1 MNVLILGNG
10 SEERAW
16 AEWLLASRQHRIV
29 AAFPGFSESPLADIP
44 VATDLEDALA
54 RAGVDAAIVGGP
66 IEVRGENLRRA
77 AAEGLAIICLHPPG
91 SDSEAYYQVAL
102 SRAETGAVIVPHLP
116 LRLHPSVDSLRQ
128 AMDRGELGAFRGLR
142 FELPCADE
150 GIDLA
155 RIAVPRAVDV
165 VRALIGEI
173 EALTATGD
181 PPGLNPDLE
190 LVVQLRAAAS
200 RRAELRTWSAGGE
213 PARLTLAAANGSLI
227 LEFDPLLQK
236 SFRLIRRTELE
247 EDQVTELGPWE
258 PHAAIFAVLTASCA
272 RHGSTEPPSPNLHDA
287 TRAMELSEATVRSLR
302 RGRTVDLHYE
312 PISEE
317 SNFKSVMTSTGCM
330 ILIGALVAVLFA
342 LSGPPLGFYWTIY
355 IAYLIPPILVIFMV
369 LQTLRFA
376 VRGPGLSEGAGR
388 LHTKANGDE
397 TGDQQMTE

>member
-16 AEWLLASRQHRIV
+16 AEWLLAGQMHRLV
-29 AAFPGFSESPLADIP
+29 AAFPGFSGSSLADIP
-44 VATDLEDALA
+44 IASDLDDALA
-54 RAGVDAAIVGGP
+54 RVGIDVVIVGGP

-77 AAEGLAIICLHPPG
+77 AAEGLGIICLHPPG

-102 SRAETGAVIVPHLP
+102 SRAETGAVIVPDLP
-116 LRLHPSVDSLRQ
+116 LRLHPGVDSVRQ
-128 AMDRGELGAFRGLR
+128 AIYSGELGAFRGLR
-142 FELPCADE
+142 FELPCSDP

-155 RIAVPRAVDV
+155 RVVVPRTVDV

-190 LVVQLRAAAS
+190 LVVQLRAAEA
-200 RRAELRTWSAGGE
+200 RRAELRTWSASGE
-213 PARLTLAAANGSLI
+213 PARLTLAAANGSLT
-227 LEFDPLLQK
+227 LEFDPSLQK
-236 SFRLIRRTELE
+236 SCRLIRRTPPQGDQVNELE
-247 EDQVTELGPWE
+247 PWDS
-258 PHAAIFAVLTASCA
+258 HAAIFAVLTASCA
-272 RHGSTEPPSPNLHDA
+272 RRGSTDSPSPNLHDA

-317 SNFKSVMTSTGCM
+317 ANFKSVMTSSGCM
-330 ILIGALVAVLFA
+330 ILIGALFTVLFA

-376 VRGPGLSEGAGR
+376 VRKPGHSADAPRRSTASLR
-388 LHTKANGDE
+388 DE
-397 TGDQQMTE
+397 